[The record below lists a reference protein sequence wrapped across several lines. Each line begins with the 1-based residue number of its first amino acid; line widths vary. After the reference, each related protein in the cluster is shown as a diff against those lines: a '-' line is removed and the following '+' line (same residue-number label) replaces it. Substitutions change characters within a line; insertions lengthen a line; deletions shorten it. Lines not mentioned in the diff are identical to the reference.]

1 MKFNW
6 KSHQK
11 SLFAK
16 IISVFLTINSIVLI
30 ATTSLIYFGVKYFIY
45 TEDNIH
51 LNHETLEIKNII
63 INKNKL
69 NFSNYKKG
77 DIDSGFYFKAHI
89 V

>member
-30 ATTSLIYFGVKYFIY
+30 ATTSLIYFGVKLLNAATKKEFH
-45 TEDNIH
+45 H
-51 LNHETLEIKNII
+51 LSLILKII
-63 INKNKL
+63 LFFGILSVAVIVFNLKL
-69 NFSNYKKG
+69 AN
-77 DIDSGFYFKAHI
+77 A
-89 V
+89 